1 MKGLA
6 LAGIKCKVHV
16 LCFRRICILIENFS
30 FDLHAISNP
39 RNGIVVTKFS
49 KNDKYEFIYMENG
62 ELAAMKGSYP
72 PFVAENDFAISAN
85 EIIIYLPGFLS
96 NNPYYQNANL
106 LL

>member
-1 MKGLA
+1 
-6 LAGIKCKVHV
+6 
-16 LCFRRICILIENFS
+16 
-30 FDLHAISNP
+30 
-39 RNGIVVTKFS
+39 
-49 KNDKYEFIYMENG
+49 MENG